1 MKNAQRNRPQ
11 APPDRP
17 LSVPRMPILPQ
28 VRRIRSKIY
37 RFIYMVSVATRY
49 TKAAP
54 TVPLPLPPTK
64 KTTLKHREPKI
75 QFPTIIIYHYITQI
89 THAFPTKTAAVSE
102 ASVKIAA
109 RKSKPIESFRFTFS
123 LFGCF
128 LFSHQ
133 FPLCRI
139 PKKKA
144 KKIKESFENPL
155 PNR

>member
-1 MKNAQRNRPQ
+1 
-11 APPDRP
+11 
-17 LSVPRMPILPQ
+17 
-28 VRRIRSKIY
+28 
-37 RFIYMVSVATRY
+37 MVSVATRY

-54 TVPLPLPPTK
+54 TVPPAPFSPK
-64 KTTLKHREPKI
+64 KPTLKHREPKI

-89 THAFPTKTAAVSE
+89 THALPTKTAAVSE

-109 RKSKPIESFRFTFS
+109 RKSEPAQSLRFTFS

-128 LFSHQ
+128 LFGHR